1 MNEAT
6 LSLYLMNFAL
16 IGALPLVF
24 FKRGRFNLL
33 WCLTSAPY
41 VVCAAF
47 LIVSYLAGYETQWS
61 AVSGIA
67 AVPFSA
73 ASIAL
78 ICLTIGTHRVSLA
91 LWHQSDDA
99 PQQIV
104 TYGPYRKIR
113 HPFYAAFLM
122 ALFGAFLF
130 RPQPV
135 TLATFAYAFFV
146 LNVTAR
152 REERRLTESEFGA
165 QYRRYMQQTG
175 RFWPRFQ

>member
-1 MNEAT
+1 
-6 LSLYLMNFAL
+6 MNFAL

-61 AVSGIA
+61 AVAGIA

-152 REERRLTESEFGA
+152 REEKRLIESEFGA

-175 RFWPRFQ
+175 RFWPKFQ